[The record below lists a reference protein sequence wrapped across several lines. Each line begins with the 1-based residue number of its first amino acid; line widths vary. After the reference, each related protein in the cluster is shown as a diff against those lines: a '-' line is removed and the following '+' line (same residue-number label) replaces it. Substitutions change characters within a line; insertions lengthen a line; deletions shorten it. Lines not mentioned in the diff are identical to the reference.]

1 MCVCVGRYKWH
12 TCMCRIH
19 KDAQQNK
26 YSIGVYIYIMS
37 RKCMHPINFKH
48 TAFSTTSNI
57 KRHHP

>member
-26 YSIGVYIYIMS
+26 YSIGIYVYIYIYIFTQVYAS
-37 RKCMHPINFKH
+37 YQFQTYCIFNHLKY
-48 TAFSTTSNI
+48 
-57 KRHHP
+57 